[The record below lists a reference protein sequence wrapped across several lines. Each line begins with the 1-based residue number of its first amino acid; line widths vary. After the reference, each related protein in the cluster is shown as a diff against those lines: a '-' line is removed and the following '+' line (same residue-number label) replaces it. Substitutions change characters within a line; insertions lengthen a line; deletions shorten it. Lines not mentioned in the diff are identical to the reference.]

1 MENIED
7 WYTKP
12 IETKESKPIQFLGG
26 KVHESFFNGKH
37 SFAECEYIP
46 TLSISVDELKGII
59 DVLNN
64 RSFIEKAKSNKGLNQ
79 IQF

>member
-1 MENIED
+1 MVVLN
-7 WYTKP
+7 
-12 IETKESKPIQFLGG
+12 G
-26 KVHESFFNGKH
+26 KVHESFFKGKH
-37 SFAECEYIP
+37 SFAECGYIP